1 MFCAIFILIL
11 SLGIGH
17 GFHYHNFSQGT
28 FKDDKYDLTTNK
40 EIRVPT
46 KIDIQN
52 HNQAQVNLKIS
63 EDGISPGQACV
74 FYQKD
79 DLGYKVL
86 GGGWIKN

>member
-1 MFCAIFILIL
+1 MNNLNL
-11 SLGIGH
+11 LV
-17 GFHYHNFSQGT
+17 
-28 FKDDKYDLTTNK
+28 DKIEFEK
-40 EIRVPT
+40 EIFVKVRST
-46 KIDIQN
+46 GKLLSAKIDIQN